1 MGLLNIILGSFLL
14 KNSLHTCSVDNIP
27 KIAIDLPSGI
37 EDGDDL
43 DYKSG
48 YCEPIF
54 ENADENK
61 EKLAEI
67 GVYLHKKKVLNS
79 LLNKKISVLD
89 KIKLIERDTEILED
103 KFASNIMSGGL
114 LNDWEFEFNLIKI

>member
-1 MGLLNIILGSFLL
+1 MGLLNIILGTFLL
-14 KNSLHTCSVDNIP
+14 KNTLHTCSIDNIP
-27 KIAIDLPSGI
+27 KISRDLPTDI
-37 EDGDDL
+37 EEADDL

-48 YCEPIF
+48 YCEPVF

-67 GVYLHKKKVLNS
+67 SAFLHKKKIFNS

-89 KIKLIERDTEILED
+89 KIKLIERDTEILDE
-103 KFASNIMSGGL
+103 KYGSNIMSGGL
-114 LNDWEFEFNLIKI
+114 LDDWNFEFILIEI

>member
-14 KNSLHTCSVDNIP
+14 KSSLHSCSMNNIS
-27 KIAIDLPSGI
+27 KIAKDLPFGI
-37 EDGDDL
+37 EKTDDL
-43 DYKSG
+43 DYKNG

-54 ENADENK
+54 ENAHENK

-67 GVYLHKKKVLNS
+67 GIYLHKKKVLNS
-79 LLNKKISVLD
+79 LLNKKFSILD

-103 KFASNIMSGGL
+103 KYASNIMSGGL
-114 LNDWEFEFNLIKI
+114 LEDWEFTLTEI

>member
-1 MGLLNIILGSFLL
+1 MGLLNIILGTFVL
-14 KNSLHTCSVDNIP
+14 KNSLHVCSVDNIP
-27 KIAIDLPSGI
+27 KIARDLPTDIEESG
-37 EDGDDL
+37 DQ

-54 ENADENK
+54 ENAEENK

-79 LLNKKISVLD
+79 LLNKKISILD
-89 KIKLIERDTEILED
+89 KIKLIERDTEILDE
-103 KFASNIMSGGL
+103 KYASNIMSGGL
-114 LNDWEFEFNLIKI
+114 LNDWEF